1 MLWFVIP
8 DTWGYSWVIKQLFPA
23 QHSSTQRQ
31 LNKSVSAYCQD
42 AFITPGRK
50 DKLLLPLTQK
60 HLVLGGRGCV
70 WGVHNQD
77 TKMIQNSGEIK
88 DVDKLTTTSQET
100 ALGVAL
106 QCCTVFRH
114 TPFEFHLLSLT
125 PVCNHNVEQCFDTP
139 LFHVNQ
145 ERSCQR
151 DQASVVSH
159 TLGIQENK
167 HGRRLQKTSPD

>member
-50 DKLLLPLTQK
+50 HKLLLPLTQK

-70 WGVHNQD
+70 GGVHNQD
-77 TKMIQNSGEIK
+77 IEMIEDSGEIK
-88 DVDKLTTTSQET
+88 EDKLTTTSQET
-100 ALGVAL
+100 AHSVAL
-106 QCCTVFRH
+106 QCWTVF
-114 TPFEFHLLSLT
+114 S
-125 PVCNHNVEQCFDTP
+125 
-139 LFHVNQ
+139 
-145 ERSCQR
+145 
-151 DQASVVSH
+151 A
-159 TLGIQENK
+159 TLPS
-167 HGRRLQKTSPD
+167 SPNF